1 MRAVDIIIKKRDHQ
15 ELTPEEIKFF
25 VEGFTK
31 GSIPD
36 YQLAAWAMAVL
47 LNGMTAEETASL
59 TMAMAKSGDILDL
72 SGIVPISVDK
82 HSTGG
87 VGDKTSLVS
96 APIVAACGLAVGKM
110 SGRGLGFSG
119 GTLDKLDS
127 IPGFRSDLS
136 DEEFKQQLIN
146 IGIVITGQTAELAPA
161 DGKLYA
167 LRDVTGTVPSIPLIA
182 SSVMCKKIAGGAD
195 GIVLDVKTGKGA
207 FMQTLEDARELS
219 ELMVSIGKLSGRKV
233 VALLSDM
240 NQPLGKAVGNALE
253 LKEAV
258 ETLQNKGPEDFKEHC
273 LVVSSHMLLLGE
285 KAENLQSARSK
296 AEEALNNGAAW
307 EKFLQFVGH
316 QHGDV
321 SVVRDI
327 SKLPDAEII
336 ETTYAE
342 RSGYLSEINARV
354 IGEAAVDLGAGRA
367 KKGDEIDLSVGFII
381 HHNIG
386 DKVAQGEALF
396 SIHANDRQKY
406 VAAKERLLQ
415 AHKISAESIEPLPLF
430 YDVIS

>member
-1 MRAVDIIIKKRDHQ
+1 MRAVDIIIKKRDRQ
-15 ELTPEEIKFF
+15 ELNREEIKFF
-25 VEGFTK
+25 VEGFTE

-47 LNGMTAEETASL
+47 LNGMTPQETAFL
-59 TMAMAKSGDILDL
+59 TMAMANSGDILDL
-72 SGIVPISVDK
+72 SGIVPIAVDK

-96 APIVAACGLAVGKM
+96 APVVAACGLAVGKM

-127 IPGFRSDLS
+127 IPNFRSNLS
-136 DEEFKQQLIN
+136 DAEFKQQLEE
-146 IGIVITGQTAELAPA
+146 IGIVITGQTSELAPA

-207 FMQTLEDARELS
+207 FMETLADARELS
-219 ELMVSIGKLSGRKV
+219 QLMVSIGKLSGRKV

-258 ETLQNKGPEDFKEHC
+258 ETLQNNGPDDFKEHC
-273 LVVSSHMLLLGE
+273 LVVSSHMLVLGE
-285 KAENLQSARSK
+285 KAPDLDSARK
-296 AEEALNNGAAW
+296 MAEEALNNGSAW
-307 EKFLQFVGH
+307 EKFLQFVEH
-316 QHGDV
+316 QFGDI
-321 SVVRDI
+321 SVVKNT
-327 SKLPDAEII
+327 SNLPKAKII

-342 RSGYLSEINARV
+342 KAGYLSEINARI

-367 KKGDEIDLSVGFII
+367 KKGDDVDLAVGFII
-381 HHNIG
+381 HHNVG
-386 DKVAQGEALF
+386 DRVEEGEALF
-396 SIHANDRQKY
+396 SIHADDQQKY
-406 VAAKERLLQ
+406 LEARQRLLT
-415 AHKISAESIEPLPLF
+415 AHKIVLEPCEPLPLF